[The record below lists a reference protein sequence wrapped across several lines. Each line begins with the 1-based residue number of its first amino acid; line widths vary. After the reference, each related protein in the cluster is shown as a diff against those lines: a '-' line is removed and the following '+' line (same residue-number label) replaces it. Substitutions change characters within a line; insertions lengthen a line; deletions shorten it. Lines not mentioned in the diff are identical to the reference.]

1 MYIYILSQYMD
12 KYIYMWYMIYGDAL
26 FLGLPHYIW
35 WEHFGLVDMGKC
47 WMGTLW
53 RYIMGCTNGDDLPTP
68 YQWNENEN
76 NIENK
81 YKSIK
86 YYR

>member
-1 MYIYILSQYMD
+1 
-12 KYIYMWYMIYGDAL
+12 
-26 FLGLPHYIW
+26 
-35 WEHFGLVDMGKC
+35 
-47 WMGTLW
+47 MGTLW